1 MTAILMSAKFANPG
15 ILKIKLF
22 FEIKG
27 YDIISAHEITNKM
40 LTHNSHYTVV
50 AVIWSKFGNS
60 GRKFDLTKK
69 NNSFWGMVLDQNNNN
84 LNKRYYVCP

>member
-1 MTAILMSAKFANPG
+1 MAAILMSAKFANPG

-50 AVIWSKFGNS
+50 AVI
-60 GRKFDLTKK
+60 
-69 NNSFWGMVLDQNNNN
+69 
-84 LNKRYYVCP
+84 